1 MEFLRRTWAEIDL
14 SAFHKNIEAV
24 KSRLS
29 KNTRIMAVLKADAYG
44 HGDRTLMKEAME
56 AGVTDFA
63 VSNPEEGIALRK
75 AGAKGVI
82 LLLGP
87 TPWEWAETIARYQ
100 LTQTLPSL
108 SYGNGLSQKAKEAG
122 VTVRCHLKLDT
133 GMGRIG
139 FLPDDFSDALSLFSL
154 PNLEITGVFSHLS
167 SADDLS
173 KEGVA
178 YTEEQI
184 RLFYSFLDEA
194 KKQGISLP
202 ESHLLNSAGIL
213 SFPCEGL
220 RFARAGVILYGLPV
234 ETKPEN
240 ALALFP
246 VMRLCSMVTM
256 VKSVPAGSSI
266 GYGRSY
272 VTKEPAVI
280 ATVPIGYADGYPR
293 GLGNRGEVLIRGKRA
308 PIVGNICMDQ
318 LMVDVTHIDGV
329 TEGTPV
335 TLVGKDKGEEITFL
349 ELANLLGTIHYE
361 LCCGVGKRVPRV
373 YVKDQKIVSVSDY
386 YENE

>member
-1 MEFLRRTWAEIDL
+1 MDFLKRTWAEIDL
-14 SAFHKNIEAV
+14 SAFRNNMEAV

-29 KNTRIMAVLKADAYG
+29 GDTRIMAVLKADAYG
-44 HGDRTLMKEAME
+44 HGDRTLMQEAVK

-63 VSNPEEGIALRK
+63 VSNPEEGLALRK
-75 AGAKGVI
+75 AGAEGVI

-87 TPWEWAETIARYQ
+87 TPWEWAKTIAEYH
-100 LTQTLPSL
+100 LTQTIPSL
-108 SYGNGLSQKAKEAG
+108 SYSKGLSQKAKEAG

-139 FLPDDFSDALSLFSL
+139 FLPEGFSDAFSLFTL
-154 PNLEITGVFSHLS
+154 PCLEITGAFSHLS

-173 KEGVA
+173 EEGEA
-178 YTEEQI
+178 YTRKQI
-184 RLFYSFLDEA
+184 RLFYSFLDQA
-194 KKQGISLP
+194 KKRGILLS

-220 RFARAGVILYGLPV
+220 RFARAGIILYGLPV

-240 ALALFP
+240 ALALSP

-256 VKSVPAGSSI
+256 VKTVPAGSSI

-272 VTKEPAVI
+272 VTKAPSVI
-280 ATVPIGYADGYPR
+280 ATVPVGYADGYPR
-293 GLGNRGEVLIRGKRA
+293 GLGNRGEVLLCGKRA
-308 PIVGNICMDQ
+308 PIVGNVCMDQ
-318 LMVDVTHIDGV
+318 LMVDVTHIPGV

-335 TLVGKDKGEEITFL
+335 TLVGKDGNEEITFL

-373 YVKDQKIVSVSDY
+373 YVRDQKIVWVSDY